1 MRALCT
7 KIREKGGQAHFR
19 IKSNTIVNS
28 EGSQEWKRMV
38 SLMKQKDEKEI
49 DELNLRQN
57 AESTNSA
64 KKRKFGGH
72 TRAKNDFSQINDIK
86 CGWSCYNFS
95 VLSRAYQEYDIK
107 PAFLEHNFSRIFFK
121 PPTLPLYT

>member
-1 MRALCT
+1 MAVEVSNSEDPKTAINHVELVSKNFSIKDWSGDSLYLMRALCT

-64 KKRKFGGH
+64 KRENLGG
-72 TRAKNDFSQINDIK
+72 TPGQKTILAK
-86 CGWSCYNFS
+86 
-95 VLSRAYQEYDIK
+95 
-107 PAFLEHNFSRIFFK
+107 
-121 PPTLPLYT
+121 

>member
-64 KKRKFGGH
+64 KRENLGAHQGKKRF
-72 TRAKNDFSQINDIK
+72 
-86 CGWSCYNFS
+86 
-95 VLSRAYQEYDIK
+95 
-107 PAFLEHNFSRIFFK
+107 
-121 PPTLPLYT
+121 